1 MGKAKKKALI
11 VVSLVPEADL
21 TDNKK
26 IEKQIKTESSI
37 PFLAEIETVNIFYLS
52 PNKERIEV

>member
-52 PNKERIEV
+52 SNKERIEV